1 MSDTTDTHDT
11 NDVHDCRDRLDRI
24 AAREGEGTE
33 LVTLTVPPDASLR
46 SVRERVADEHAGAAN
61 IKSDRTRERVRRALD
76 RVRRELR
83 GYAETPDDGLAVF
96 AGVVDGDLVVHVLDE
111 FPAPLSTSSYRCD
124 DRFHVDPVREAVAP
138 GERFGL
144 LIVER
149 GGAAVGRLAG
159 DRVVPIRAFESQV
172 MRSSRA
178 GGQSAERF
186 ARERERQ
193 AHEFYE
199 EVGNVA
205 REAFLGED
213 PVEGVVVGGTL
224 STARRFVDDG
234 YLDHRLQERL
244 LGTYGVE
251 YATERGLHQLVEAAG
266 EDLLD
271 AERRRARERV
281 DAFLARV
288 RDGDRVTY
296 GVEAVDRALEYG
308 AVDELLVADSVD
320 RERRAQLETAADH
333 QGGET
338 VVVSTETDRG
348 ERFARAFDGVG
359 ALLRFPVN

>member
-1 MSDTTDTHDT
+1 MSDTSDTS
-11 NDVHDCRDRLDRI
+11 NVHDIRDRLDRI

-33 LVTLTVPPDASLR
+33 LVTLTVPPDTALR
-46 SVRERVADEHAGAAN
+46 SVRERIADEHAGAAN
-61 IKSDRTRERVRRALD
+61 IRSDRTRERVRRALD
-76 RVRRELR
+76 RVQRELR
-83 GYAETPDDGLAVF
+83 GYAETPEHGLAVF
-96 AGVVDGDLVVHVLDE
+96 VGVVDGDLVAHVLDE
-111 FPAPLSTSSYRCD
+111 FPAPLTTSAYRCD
-124 DRFHVDPVREAVAP
+124 DHFHVDPVREAVDP

-144 LIVER
+144 LVVER

-159 DRVVPIRAFESQV
+159 DRVVPVRVFESRV

-199 EVGNVA
+199 EVGAVA
-205 REAFLGED
+205 REAFLGAD

-234 YLDHRLQERL
+234 YLDHRLRERL

-266 EDLLD
+266 DDLLD
-271 AERRRARERV
+271 AERRRARERL
-281 DAFLARV
+281 DAFFERV

-296 GVEAVDRALEYG
+296 GADAIDRAIEYG

-320 RERRAQLETAADH
+320 RERRAQLATAVDR
-333 QGGET
+333 QGGEV
-338 VVVSTETDRG
+338 VVVSTDADRG

-359 ALLRFPVN
+359 ALLRFPVE

>member
-11 NDVHDCRDRLDRI
+11 SDVHDCRDRLDRI
-24 AAREGEGTE
+24 AARDGEGTE
-33 LVTLTVPPDASLR
+33 LVTLTVPPDTSLR

-76 RVRRELR
+76 RVQRELR
-83 GYAETPDDGLAVF
+83 GYAETPEHGLAVF
-96 AGVVDGDLVVHVLDE
+96 AGVVDGDLQAHVLDDL
-111 FPAPLSTSSYRCD
+111 PAPLTASTYRCD
-124 DRFHVDPVREAVAP
+124 DRFHADPVREAVEP

-159 DRVVPIRAFESQV
+159 DRVVPIRVFESQV

-199 EVGNVA
+199 EVADVA
-205 REAFLGED
+205 REAFLGSD
-213 PVEGVVVGGTL
+213 PVEGLVVGGTL
-224 STARRFVDDG
+224 STAQQFVDDG
-234 YLDHRLQERL
+234 YLDHRLREVV

-251 YATERGLHQLVEAAG
+251 YATQRGLHQLVEAAG

-271 AERRRARERV
+271 AERRRARERL
-281 DAFLARV
+281 DAFFERL
-288 RDGDRVTY
+288 RDDDRVTY
-296 GVEAVDRALEYG
+296 GADALDRALEYG

-320 RERRAQLETAADH
+320 PERRAELEAAVER
-333 QGGET
+333 QGGES
-338 VVVSTETDRG
+338 VVVSTDTDRG
-348 ERFARAFDGVG
+348 ERFLSR
-359 ALLRFPVN
+359 LL

>member
-1 MSDTTDTHDT
+1 MSDTSDTHDT
-11 NDVHDCRDRLDRI
+11 SDVHDRRDRLDRI

-111 FPAPLSTSSYRCD
+111 FPEPLSTSSYRCD

-159 DRVVPIRAFESQV
+159 DRVVPTRVFESQV

-199 EVGNVA
+199 EVGDVA

-213 PVEGVVVGGTL
+213 SVEGVVVGGTL

-251 YATERGLHQLVEAAG
+251 YATEQGLHQLVEAAG

-271 AERRRARERV
+271 AGRRRARERLA
-281 DAFLARV
+281 AFFERL

-296 GVEAVDRALEYG
+296 GAEAVDRALEYG
-308 AVDELLVADSVD
+308 AVDELLVADAVD
-320 RERRAQLETAADH
+320 RERRAQLETAVDR

>member
-1 MSDTTDTHDT
+1 MSDTTDTTDT
-11 NDVHDCRDRLDRI
+11 TDVHDLRDRLDRI

-33 LVTLTVPPDASLR
+33 LVTLTVPPDADLR
-46 SVRERVADEHAGAAN
+46 SVRDRIADEHAGAAN
-61 IKSDRTRERVRRALD
+61 IRSDRTRERVRRALD
-76 RVRRELR
+76 RVQRELR
-83 GYAETPDDGLAVF
+83 GYAETPEHGLAAF
-96 AGVVDGDLVVHVLDE
+96 AGVVDGDLEAHVLEE
-111 FPAPLSTSSYRCD
+111 FPRPLPSSTYRCD
-124 DRFHVDPVREAVAP
+124 DRFHVEPVRAAVEP

-144 LIVER
+144 LVVER

-159 DRVVPIRAFESQV
+159 DRVVPIRSFDSRV

-199 EVGNVA
+199 EVADVA
-205 REAFLGED
+205 REAFLGDD

-224 STARRFVDDG
+224 STARRFVDEG
-234 YLDHRLQERL
+234 YLDHRLERRV

-251 YATERGLHQLVEAAG
+251 YATEQGLEGLVAAAG
-266 EDLLD
+266 DDLLD
-271 AERRRARERV
+271 AEHRRARDRLTEFFER
-281 DAFLARV
+281 L
-288 RDGDRVTY
+288 RDDDRVTY
-296 GVEAVDRALEYG
+296 GADAIDRAVEYG

-320 RERRAQLETAADH
+320 RERRADLETAVDH
-333 QGGET
+333 QGGDT
-338 VVVSTETDRG
+338 LVVSTETDRG